1 MESTRIKRWG
11 SSPSPVRNSA
21 ILFCGQCLVLQLSL
35 IQVTG
40 MSCNTRYILW
50 TTVVS
55 FLEPPPKIKNYNSR
69 IFFPISYDRFKKLL
83 MHKNLKFGSC
93 PSPKPYLLGNPYVAI
108 RSVFCT
114 CLPHNMPLLSPASI
128 NS

>member
-55 FLEPPPKIKNYNSR
+55 FLEPPQKLKIIIPDSFFQSHTTALKNYLC
-69 IFFPISYDRFKKLL
+69 IK
-83 MHKNLKFGSC
+83 
-93 PSPKPYLLGNPYVAI
+93 
-108 RSVFCT
+108 T
-114 CLPHNMPLLSPASI
+114 
-128 NS
+128 